1 MTAKRKP
8 PAKTKP
14 RSTAKTRAKAK
25 PPVNRRR
32 KLSGAKTAA
41 AMIPLALATV
51 VAPALNRANKG
62 AAAAG
67 PARAGAV
74 AFMPGCKLPFD
85 SIKSSGLEIDAE
97 CTVDGN
103 GGKNTA
109 KVLENHAKND
119 FCVTG
124 TPVAITYDDFKGLQK
139 TADDNS
145 LKQGL
150 DTSRDSLR
158 NVFGSSGGT
167 KIGEGTLVQFVTFL
181 LKAHGSNVGSG
192 ENVNCKLKPAEDNDI
207 HIELTMDRSVDEPDP
222 CEGVTAE
229 MSPHFRPA
237 EWTKLTD
244 LDKFDRPVRVTGPL
258 FYDDSHTPCHG
269 TVRPNP
275 KRISVWEIHPVYQFE
290 VCNAKAKDLKS
301 CDVKDN
307 SVWVPL
313 DQWFSSEQDEPS
325 EQ

>member
-1 MTAKRKP
+1 MTVRRKRKP
-8 PAKTKP
+8 TPTKTTNK
-14 RSTAKTRAKAK
+14 RRTMSGGKA
-25 PPVNRRR
+25 
-32 KLSGAKTAA
+32 AA
-41 AMIPLALATV
+41 AMIPLAIATV
-51 VAPALNRANKG
+51 LPPALNRVNKG
-62 AAAAG
+62 AAPSAAAG
-67 PARAGAV
+67 GAL
-74 AFMPGCKLPFD
+74 AFNLGCKVPFD
-85 SIKSSGLEIDAE
+85 NIKSSGLEIDAK

-103 GGKNTA
+103 GGKDTA
-109 KVLENHAKND
+109 KVLENHSKNN

-124 TPVAITYDDFKGLQK
+124 NPTAITYDDFKGLQK
-139 TADDNS
+139 TADDNG

-150 DTSRDSLR
+150 DQSRNSLISI
-158 NVFGSSGGT
+158 FPSSGGS

-181 LKAHGSNVGSG
+181 LKAHPSNVGSG
-192 ENVNCKLKPAEDNDI
+192 ENVNCKLTQPDENDI
-207 HIELTMDRSVDEPDP
+207 HIELTMDRSDDDP
-222 CEGVTAE
+222 CNGVTAE

-237 EWTKLTD
+237 EWTKLTT

-290 VCNAKAKDLKS
+290 ICKATGKDLKS

-313 DQWFSSEQDEPS
+313 DQWFSSNTDEPG
-325 EQ
+325 Q